1 MKILITG
8 CAGFLGFHLCQN
20 ILKKNKNYKIIGV
33 DNLNK
38 YYSVSLKNKR
48 LGFLKKNKNFK
59 FHKLDISY
67 YNKLEK
73 IFKDNSFAFV
83 VNFAAQAGV
92 RYSISNPRE
101 YINSNILGFFNIT
114 ELCRKYKVKKVYYAS
129 SSSVYGEKKIF
140 PIKESSQTHPKN
152 IYSLSKKNNEEIA
165 EIYSHYYNIQFIGL
179 RFFTIYGEW
188 GRPDMLILKY
198 ILKCVNKGIFY
209 LNNYGNH
216 YRDFTYVK
224 DVVESILRLTKKKI
238 KKRHEIFNICS
249 NNPVSIKWVLNQ
261 INKEFGEP
269 KIIKKPKQKAD
280 VYKTHGNN
288 KKISKIT
295 EFKKYTE
302 ISKGLKNVIEWA
314 KLNIQYIK

>member
-1 MKILITG
+1 MKILVTG
-8 CAGFLGFHLCQN
+8 CAGFLGFHLCQS
-20 ILKKNKNYKIIGV
+20 ILKKNKNCQIIGI

-38 YYSVSLKNKR
+38 NYSVSLKKKR
-48 LGFLKKNKNFK
+48 LSFLKKHKNFK
-59 FHKLDISY
+59 FYKLDIAY
-67 YNKLEK
+67 YNKLKK
-73 IFKDNSFAFV
+73 IFNDNSFAFV
-83 VNFAAQAGV
+83 VNLAAQAGV

-114 ELCRKYKVKKVYYAS
+114 ELCRKYKVKKIYYAS

-140 PIKESSQTHPKN
+140 PIKENSQTYPKN

-198 ILKCVNKGIFY
+198 ILKCVKKDTFY

-216 YRDFTYVK
+216 FRDFTYVK
-224 DVVESILRLTKKKI
+224 DVVENILRLTRKKI
-238 KKRHEIFNICS
+238 KKKHEIFNICS
-249 NNPVSIKWVLNQ
+249 NNPVSIKWVLDE
-261 INKEFGEP
+261 INKEFGQP

-280 VYKTHGNN
+280 VYKTHGSN

-295 EFKKYTE
+295 KFKNYTK
-302 ISKGLKNVIEWA
+302 ISKGLTNVIDWA

>member
-1 MKILITG
+1 MKILVTG
-8 CAGFLGFHLCQN
+8 CAGFLGFHLCQS
-20 ILKKNKNYKIIGV
+20 ILKKNKNCQIIGI

-38 YYSVSLKNKR
+38 YYSVSLKKKR
-48 LGFLKKNKNFK
+48 LSFLKKHKKFK
-59 FHKLDISY
+59 FYKLDIAY
-67 YNKLEK
+67 YNKLKK
-73 IFKDNSFAFV
+73 IFNDNSFAFV
-83 VNFAAQAGV
+83 VNLAAQAGV

-114 ELCRKYKVKKVYYAS
+114 ELCRKYKVKKIYYAS

-140 PIKESSQTHPKN
+140 PIKENSQTYPKN

-198 ILKCVNKGIFY
+198 ILKCVKKDTFY

-216 YRDFTYVK
+216 FRDFTYVK
-224 DVVESILRLTKKKI
+224 DVVENILRLTRKKI
-238 KKRHEIFNICS
+238 KKKHEIFNICS
-249 NNPVSIKWVLNQ
+249 NNPVSIKWVLDQ
-261 INKEFGEP
+261 INKEFGQP

-280 VYKTHGNN
+280 VYKTHGSN

-295 EFKKYTE
+295 KFKNYTK
-302 ISKGLKNVIEWA
+302 ISKGLTNVIDWA